1 MTWIPMKGS
10 VIGSGTPV
18 RGFTA
23 AAEYEDW
30 GYFFLGAS
38 AADEWLDYGAIL
50 EEMPESVQFIE

>member
-1 MTWIPMKGS
+1 MRES

-18 RGFTA
+18 RAFTA
-23 AAEYEDW
+23 AAEYEDC